1 MLKHTVP
8 GENKQ
13 YLCNVTKGTNI
24 SQACGHT
31 TMLLLTLPCIITFQK
46 TKASVLAGGYKQ
58 SSEYAVLWRTKE
70 VFSIMNNCAGWSTK
84 V

>member
-13 YLCNVTKGTNI
+13 YLCDVTKGTNI
-24 SQACGHT
+24 TQACGHT
-31 TMLLLTLPCIITFQK
+31 AMLLTLPSIITFQK

-58 SSEYAVLWRTKE
+58 SSEYAVL
-70 VFSIMNNCAGWSTK
+70 
-84 V
+84 